1 VSARDGNDLRPSL
14 VASFLLHAGLLV
26 ATLVAWP
33 WFSKPMHLG
42 ASVPVTIVSTAPEA
56 NVRPAEQAP
65 VEEMAATPE
74 PTVAPPE
81 PIAPP
86 TPAPPAPPVKSAPAP
101 APKPQPA
108 KTQPKPV
115 TPKPVPTP
123 APPQPAPKKAAP
135 APKKQP
141 LLDLDA
147 LAASIR
153 TKPSGKS
160 ASGGAKG
167 PPHPERA
174 AQARPAVG
182 QASALAASALSNL
195 SADLARRWNPNCE
208 VEGGANV
215 DIRVAMK
222 LDEGG
227 NVVGSLE
234 ATGQNS
240 SDPVVKAAADRA
252 VRAIRAAEPFQNLPA
267 ELYGERIIIRF
278 NARSACATG

>member
-1 VSARDGNDLRPSL
+1 MSPAEREMRRPLIGSL
-14 VASFLLHAGLLV
+14 LLHGGLLI
-26 ATLVAWP
+26 ATLVTWP

-74 PTVAPPE
+74 PEPAPPQ

-86 TPAPPAPPVKSAPAP
+86 APTPPAPPAKPVPQPKPAP
-101 APKPQPA
+101 PQ
-108 KTQPKPV
+108 KTAPKPV

-123 APPQPAPKKAAP
+123 APPQAAPKKTETP
-135 APKKQP
+135 AKKTM
-141 LLDLDA
+141 LDLDA
-147 LAASIR
+147 LAASIKS
-153 TKPSGKS
+153 KPSGK
-160 ASGGAKG
+160 AKSGGTKG

-182 QASALAASALSNL
+182 AASALAASALSNL

-222 LDEGG
+222 LDDK
-227 NVVGSLE
+227 GSVAGPLE

-252 VRAIRAAEPFQNLPA
+252 VRAIRAAEPFENLPD

-278 NARSACATG
+278 NARNACASG

>member
-1 VSARDGNDLRPSL
+1 MSALERTDMRRPL
-14 VASFLLHAGLLV
+14 IGSFLLHAGLLI
-26 ATLVAWP
+26 ATLVTWP

-42 ASVPVTIVSTAPEA
+42 ASVPVTIVSTAPES

-74 PTVAPPE
+74 PEPAPPQQV
-81 PIAPP
+81 APP
-86 TPAPPAPPVKSAPAP
+86 TPAPPAPPTRAVPTPPQS
-101 APKPQPA
+101 APKPVA
-108 KTQPKPV
+108 
-115 TPKPVPTP
+115 PT
-123 APPQPAPKKAAP
+123 PAPKKAEP
-135 APKKQP
+135 PKKQS

-147 LAASIR
+147 LASSIR
-153 TKPSGKS
+153 TKASGKP
-160 ASGGAKG
+160 ASGARRG
-167 PPHPERA
+167 PPHPELA

-222 LDEGG
+222 LDKAG
-227 NVVGSLE
+227 NVVGGLDV
-234 ATGQNS
+234 AGQTS
-240 SDPVVKAAADRA
+240 SDPVVKAASDRA

-278 NARSACATG
+278 NARSACASG

>member
-1 VSARDGNDLRPSL
+1 MSAVERSDMRRPL
-14 VASFLLHAGLLV
+14 VVSFLLHAGLLI
-26 ATLVAWP
+26 ATLVTWP

-74 PTVAPPE
+74 PEPAPPE
-81 PIAPP
+81 QVAPP
-86 TPAPPAPPVKSAPAP
+86 TPAPPTPPT
-101 APKPQPA
+101 
-108 KTQPKPV
+108 KT
-115 TPKPVPTP
+115 VPT
-123 APPQPAPKKAAP
+123 PPQPAPKPVAPTP
-135 APKKQP
+135 APKKAEPPKKQSM
-141 LLDLDA
+141 LDLDA
-147 LAASIR
+147 LAASI
-153 TKPSGKS
+153 KSKASGKP
-160 ASGGAKG
+160 ASGARKG

-215 DIRVAMK
+215 DIRVAMR
-222 LDEGG
+222 LDKSGQ
-227 NVVGSLE
+227 VVGPLE
-234 ATGQNS
+234 ASGQNS
-240 SDPVVKAAADRA
+240 SDPVVKAASDRA

-278 NARSACATG
+278 NARNACASG

>member
-1 VSARDGNDLRPSL
+1 MSSADRADMRRPL
-14 VASFLLHAGLLV
+14 IGSFLLHAGLLI
-26 ATLVAWP
+26 ATLITWP

-42 ASVPVTIVSTAPEA
+42 ASVPVTIVATAPEA

-65 VEEMAATPE
+65 VEEMATTPQPE
-74 PTVAPPE
+74 PAPAE
-81 PIAPP
+81 QVAPP
-86 TPAPPAPPVKSAPAP
+86 TPAPPSSPTKA
-101 APKPQPA
+101 
-108 KTQPKPV
+108 
-115 TPKPVPTP
+115 VPT
-123 APPQPAPKKAAP
+123 PPQPAPKPVTPTPAPKKAEAP
-135 APKKQP
+135 PKKQP

-147 LAASIR
+147 LASSIK
-153 TKPSGKS
+153 TKASGKP
-160 ASGGAKG
+160 ASGAQKG

-222 LDEGG
+222 LDKTGT
-227 NVVGSLE
+227 VVGPLE
-234 ATGQNS
+234 ASGQNS
-240 SDPVVKAAADRA
+240 SDPVVKAASDRA

-278 NARSACATG
+278 NARSACASG